1 MEMEKEEPFD
11 FERLN
16 PEYCWTPLYHDP
28 GYSFSMDELLG
39 CLSDMATRDTER
51 CTTAVEHLYMIC
63 PCFLPP
69 VQAVDDHRSDSE
81 RTEAALESL
90 SKLSASIR
98 ESRLRRAGNK
108 VKKAVKTVDGEGEA
122 SSAATGAR
130 QDDKIQVDTPYSLPE
145 LMDREWLDWVVVSG
159 NSRGPTTEVD

>member
-1 MEMEKEEPFD
+1 
-11 FERLN
+11 
-16 PEYCWTPLYHDP
+16 
-28 GYSFSMDELLG
+28 
-39 CLSDMATRDTER
+39 
-51 CTTAVEHLYMIC
+51 
-63 PCFLPP
+63 
-69 VQAVDDHRSDSE
+69 
-81 RTEAALESL
+81 LESL
-90 SKLSASIR
+90 SKLSVSIR

-159 NSRGPTTEVD
+159 NSFQA